1 LLVTLNA
8 LVVSQTHY
16 KILLWDKNARF
27 LEEVEFG
34 GEWNIR
40 CVVSDEELVINRRQV
55 FVTDLVIN
63 NNVIPDIILV
73 QDNTKIPPQAS
84 LMVQTQQSQEVS
96 FRRSNREKEVQ
107 FWIIMVYFFKNMNI
121 TLGWLRNI

>member
-1 LLVTLNA
+1 M
-8 LVVSQTHY
+8 
-16 KILLWDKNARF
+16 
-27 LEEVEFG
+27 
-34 GEWNIR
+34 R

-121 TLGWLRNI
+121 TLG